1 MARKTLKQKLR
12 KSLRDARVAI
22 AVQHQMAGITINF
35 EQSKLQ
41 AIAMAHGIMGTLHTL
56 KLKMVEQGKDP
67 STCEIYKAVEVS
79 AQNHIAQCVQK
90 LMSLQMPL
98 DEINARIKVGH

>member
-12 KSLRDARVAI
+12 KSLREARTAI
-22 AVQHQMAGITINF
+22 AVQHQLAGVTINF

-41 AIAMAHGIMGTLHTL
+41 AIAMAHGVMGTLNTCKNL
-56 KLKMVEQGKDP
+56 MVAKGVDVETDEVFQELQ
-67 STCEIYKAVEVS
+67 TKA
-79 AQNHIAQCVQK
+79 QYHIAQCVQK

-98 DEINARIKVGH
+98 DEINARITQGH